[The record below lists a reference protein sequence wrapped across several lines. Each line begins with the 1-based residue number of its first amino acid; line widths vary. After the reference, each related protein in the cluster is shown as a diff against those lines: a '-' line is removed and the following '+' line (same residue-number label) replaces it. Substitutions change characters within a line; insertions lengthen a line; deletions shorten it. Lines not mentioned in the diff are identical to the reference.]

1 MKRGASSRQ
10 QVDKATVEPSTAPP
24 GRRGQTWFS
33 PEFLAW
39 CKRHRLK
46 PEKIA
51 ECVLHT
57 FALRRPGT
65 HTIHITSQRS
75 IVDGEFLDRE

>member
-1 MKRGASSRQ
+1 MPIPKGINDSAVR
-10 QVDKATVEPSTAPP
+10 ATLPP
-24 GRRGQTWFS
+24 GRRAQIGLS

-51 ECVLHT
+51 ECVVHT
-57 FALRRPGT
+57 FALQHPGT
-65 HTIHITSQRS
+65 HTIHLSSQRPV
-75 IVDGEFLDRE
+75 VDGEFLDRE